1 MKSDT
6 NSIYK
11 NMNVLFVDDEK
22 SILKSIQ
29 RELSDEVY
37 NKHFASNGHD
47 AIKIMDKIKI
57 SVLITDLKMPEISGL
72 ELLKIV
78 QEKFPDIIRII
89 LTGHAEISTLIS
101 AINSGQVFR
110 YLKKPWKLDEEF
122 IPAIKHAIDY
132 YLILKEREKLLK
144 ELKNKNIEL
153 NNQNKILKELSS
165 KDGLTGIYNH
175 RYFQEEINRQFAV
188 ANRNKTD
195 LCLLIIDIDH
205 FKQINDN
212 YGHAFGDHIL
222 KKLTKVISTFIR
234 SSDFFARYGGEE
246 FAVLLPS
253 TNASGGSILAENIRA
268 KFENYEFS
276 DNKNTAKITVS
287 IGIASK
293 HNSKPKSSSEIFEYA
308 DKALY
313 VAKNMGRNQISI
325 YT

>member
-1 MKSDT
+1 MTNDT
-6 NSIYK
+6 NTIYK
-11 NMNVLFVDDEK
+11 DINVLFVDDEK

-47 AIKIMDKIKI
+47 AIKLMDKIKI
-57 SVLITDLKMPEISGL
+57 SVLITDLKMPEMSGL

-78 QEKFPDIIRII
+78 QEKFPDTIRII
-89 LTGHAEISTLIS
+89 LTGHAQISTLIS

-110 YLKKPWKLDEEF
+110 YLNKPWKLDEEF

-132 YLILKEREKLLK
+132 YMILKEREKLLK
-144 ELKNKNIEL
+144 ELKRKNIEL
-153 NNQNKILKELSS
+153 NKQNKILKELSS

-212 YGHAFGDHIL
+212 YGHAFGDYIL
-222 KKLTKVISTFIR
+222 KELTKVISSFIR

-246 FAVLLPS
+246 FAILLPT
-253 TNASGGSILAENIRA
+253 TNTSGGSILAENIRA
-268 KFENYEFS
+268 KFENSEFS

-287 IGIASK
+287 VGIASK
-293 HNSKPKSSSEIFEYA
+293 HDAKPKSSSEIFEYA

-325 YT
+325 YR